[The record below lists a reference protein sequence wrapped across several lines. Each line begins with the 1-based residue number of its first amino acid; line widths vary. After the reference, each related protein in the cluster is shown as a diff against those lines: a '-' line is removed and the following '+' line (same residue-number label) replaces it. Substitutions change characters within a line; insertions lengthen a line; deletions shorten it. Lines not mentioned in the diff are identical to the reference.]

1 MAFHSCKCLSTRSS
15 SRSGIATSRS
25 GTALAPPPLPPCSPA
40 EGLIACGDGSGS
52 GATQTAFKCGRSAHI
67 MDLWLPAASIS
78 CRLACIS
85 QCFGGW
91 CAGLYAARRRELG
104 LYGTSPVVEDPLQL
118 QQPPSDALGSHGV
131 ISRQRRFIRCASW
144 HLRLILCRHLARR
157 SPLHGQARFTRSGH
171 ALWPARSTRSGR
183 SVAQDAPQA

>member
-1 MAFHSCKCLSTRSS
+1 MTASRQNDAAPDSLSFLSERECVGVKREGGCGERALTLLYFVDNECLSTRSS

-91 CAGLYAARRRELG
+91 IAGLYAARRRDSGVL
-104 LYGTSPVVEDPLQL
+104 GTSLVVKDTFQS
-118 QQPPSDALGSHGV
+118 Q
-131 ISRQRRFIRCASW
+131 
-144 HLRLILCRHLARR
+144 
-157 SPLHGQARFTRSGH
+157 
-171 ALWPARSTRSGR
+171 
-183 SVAQDAPQA
+183 